1 MSLVGRLSEFPLPEV
16 LLLIG
21 ARTGR
26 LRLFEAP
33 EFVPMALDLSES
45 HAHGLRIGETVLTT
59 PAQIIAEL
67 SFVVETGDGMFEFS
81 AQPIPPVNRE
91 HTLAVSEL
99 VMQLVLHVDEK
110 LAKRRAVLAPEL
122 FYVLETPPP
131 DVEPDATLKL
141 FFLQSRQLLAGGVRS
156 QDLAEYLGLA
166 DEVVRLHLYN
176 LHQLGFVKLIET
188 TDVEAL
194 RESILEQEISEK
206 SNEFLLA
213 AEASDII
220 RRTGRL
226 LKLPTIK

>member
-1 MSLVGRLSEFPLPEV
+1 MSLVGGLAEFPLPEV

-26 LRLFEAP
+26 LRLFDGR
-33 EFVPMALDLSES
+33 EFVPMALDLSEC
-45 HAHGLRIGETVLTT
+45 HAHGLRIGETLLTA

-67 SFVVETGDGMFEFS
+67 SFVVETGDGMFEFA
-81 AQPIPPVNRE
+81 AQPIISVPSE
-91 HTLAVSEL
+91 HALAVSEL

-110 LAKRRAVLAPEL
+110 LAKRSAVLAPEL
-122 FYVLETPPP
+122 FYVLDTPQPS
-131 DVEPDATLKL
+131 VEPDAALKK
-141 FFLQSRQLLAGGVRS
+141 FFRQSRQLLAGGVRS
-156 QDLAEYLGLA
+156 QDLAEYLGLE
-166 DEVVRLHLYN
+166 DETVRLHLYN

-206 SNEFLLA
+206 SNEFLIA
-213 AEASDII
+213 AEASSII
-220 RRTGRL
+220 RRTGKL